1 MVVLGLLACLIF
13 GFGFGLLSRRVEG
26 TVVSAPMVFVTAGL
40 AMWTGL
46 VDLGSNAP
54 RVWRRP

>member
-13 GFGFGLLSRRVEG
+13 GFGLLSWRVDG